1 MMLVASRSIAKLA
14 KWILILVVFGALLI
28 YGSRFVPDSVFKTLG
43 ISNPF
48 ATETIDRSQP
58 ALLLSVQELSQYH
71 AAVGNFEVIIDEE
84 KNVPWVPS
92 FIAGERSLFIA
103 GGTVSAYVDFSGLGD
118 GDLEL
123 SEDGQTVVIRIPK
136 AQLDRPNLDHDRT
149 YLFSQK
155 RGYINRYQDAIT
167 SADQRE
173 LYKKA
178 TEKLEKAAKQSELR
192 SQADTNAR
200 SMLTGMFGALNLK
213 VKFVEPA
220 K

>member
-123 SEDGQTVVIRIPK
+123 SEDGQTVEIRIPK

-173 LYKKA
+173 LYEKA